1 MLTERWPYE
10 SEMRDPTMPVNVEL
24 MHDEI
29 MALVSLIH
37 NTYGWTRDERQHS
50 TMPQT
55 LRVALI
61 AMSDAL
67 NHATRED

>member
-10 SEMRDPTMPVNVEL
+10 SEMRDPEMPVPVEL
-24 MHDEI
+24 MHHEI

-37 NTYGWTRDERQHS
+37 NKYGWTYDEREAAP
-50 TMPQT
+50 MPQA

-67 NHATRED
+67 NNATREG

>member
-10 SEMRDPTMPVNVEL
+10 SEMRDPDMPVNVEL

-37 NTYGWTRDERQHS
+37 NTYGWTRDEREHS
-50 TMPQT
+50 AMPQA
-55 LRVALI
+55 LRVSLI

-67 NHATRED
+67 NNATKED

>member
-10 SEMRDPTMPVNVEL
+10 SEMNDPTMPVPVEL

-37 NTYGWTRDERQHS
+37 NTYGWTRDDRLHS
-50 TMPQT
+50 PMPQA

-67 NHATRED
+67 NNATRED